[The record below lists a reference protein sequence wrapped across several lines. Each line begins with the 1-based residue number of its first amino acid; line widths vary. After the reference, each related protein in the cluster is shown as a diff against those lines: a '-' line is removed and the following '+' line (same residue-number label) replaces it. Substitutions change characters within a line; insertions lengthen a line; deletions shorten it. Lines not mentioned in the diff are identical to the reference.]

1 MFGNEAEE
9 RDQTDGALWGGREW
23 LYDEPYE
30 GEMDFAAVKG
40 MNVFAAIIML
50 CQEDLTMQDVLN
62 MSPKQRLDFF
72 APFIGVCRV
81 ESFNSILSDRRQR
94 VEAMSLVKA
103 SSELL
108 APGN

>member
-1 MFGNEAEE
+1 M
-9 RDQTDGALWGGREW
+9 ALHR
-23 LYDEPYE
+23 LKAIADRVYQ

-72 APFIGVCRV
+72 GPFIGVDRV
-81 ESFNSILSDRRQR
+81 VCPCLLRNVTSPAKLS
-94 VEAMSLVKA
+94 
-103 SSELL
+103 
-108 APGN
+108 